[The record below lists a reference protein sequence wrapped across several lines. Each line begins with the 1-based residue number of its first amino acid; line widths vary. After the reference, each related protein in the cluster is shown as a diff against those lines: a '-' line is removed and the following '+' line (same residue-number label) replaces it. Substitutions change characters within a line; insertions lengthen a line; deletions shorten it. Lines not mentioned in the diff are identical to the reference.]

1 MEKSPKSPK
10 KQVATYIISAHG
22 TMLTSILGSPQ
33 TKKYFAITIPE
44 NVELYTH
51 DTLGK
56 CIPMYKTETDLI
68 CKNYKEHLQS
78 SHSPAFKFSHEHGEV
93 NKFPELFF
101 TPDGNTPSHFYT
113 GITHCIPEALRTTS
127 SRKKEI
133 IYNIDA
139 KNTKDCACS
148 SIVSNSIDLPYDC
161 EKKYS
166 NYYKEQLRDYKYDP
180 NSNTSKCGPILMSEA
195 VKVIKAHCDRY
206 YEPNCVIK
214 IYIFSCLG
222 ETDLKTL
229 IDGYKRSYNYAK
241 QVATPYYKPTQ
252 DALTRYTALVCSS
265 LNSSPSCISE
275 RSPTYNPE
283 PTSVRLVTPDTIIPP
298 NSARLVS
305 LDTALPPNSVRLV
318 PLDTVLRRSIK
329 QINPITNKEQIITRL
344 NDLTSQPRILPK
356 TLREILTETPTFEPS
371 TETLI
376 FEPPTT
382 YLQSKVNL
390 RDFYY
395 EVSEP
400 KNNALTKVVLTN
412 YVENLSDFKAL
423 PLIKSHLS
431 KHRFGIESKIFEF
444 ITYKDA
450 FMEFTSEQHAKLD
463 GPRHKRLELLQKKHR
478 ALSRKDLGFY
488 LLNALIKIK
497 AEKSGDDIAILP
509 EINTINFVRP
519 FTKNVTDSELVDNEL
534 TNRVYNELKKLIAQE
549 KAKKLGQG
557 RRVKKTLRK
566 KYKKPKKTK
575 HIRRFTHKVKSKK
588 HTKK

>member
-10 KQVATYIISAHG
+10 LKESTATYIINAHG
-22 TMLTSILGSPQ
+22 TMLTSILGRPQ

-78 SHSPAFKFSHEHGEV
+78 SLSPAFKFSHEHGEV

-139 KNTKDCACS
+139 KNTKDCACR

-166 NYYKEQLRDYKYDP
+166 QYYKDQLRDYKYDP

-195 VKVIKAHCDRY
+195 VKVIKAHCDTY
-206 YEPNCVIK
+206 YEANCVIK

-229 IDGYKRSYNYAK
+229 IDGYKRSYNYAN
-241 QVATPYYKPTQ
+241 QVATPYYKQTQ
-252 DALTRYTALVCSS
+252 DALTRDTALVCTPSI
-265 LNSSPSCISE
+265 SSPYCISE
-275 RSPTYNPE
+275 RPPTYNPE
-283 PTSVRLVTPDTIIPP
+283 PSSVRLVTPDTIIPP
-298 NSARLVS
+298 N
-305 LDTALPPNSVRLV
+305 NVRLL
-318 PLDTVLRRSIK
+318 PLSSTLPQSVK
-329 QINPITNKEQIITRL
+329 QINPITRL
-344 NDLTSQPRILPK
+344 SDLISLPIV
-356 TLREILTETPTFEPS
+356 LPEAPTFEPP
-371 TETLI
+371 I
-376 FEPPTT
+376 T
-382 YLQSKVNL
+382 YSQVQASKANL

-450 FMEFTSEQHAKLD
+450 YMEFTSEQHAKLD
-463 GPRHKRLELLQKKHR
+463 GSRNKRIEQLQKKHR
-478 ALSRKDLGFY
+478 ALSRSYNLGFY
-488 LLNALIKIK
+488 LFNAISKIK

-509 EINTINFVRP
+509 ELNTINFVRP
-519 FTKNVTDSELVDNEL
+519 FTKSVTDSELVDNEL
-534 TNRVYNELKKLIAQE
+534 TSRVYYELKKLIALE
-549 KAKKLGQG
+549 KAKKLGEG
-557 RRVKKTLRK
+557 RRIKKTLRK

-575 HIRRFTHKVKSKK
+575 HIRRRRFTHNLTSKK

>member
-1 MEKSPKSPK
+1 MEKSPKLK
-10 KQVATYIISAHG
+10 ETTATYIISAHG

-56 CIPMYKTETDLI
+56 CITMYKTETDLI

-78 SHSPAFKFSHEHGEV
+78 SLSPAFKFSHEHGEV

-148 SIVSNSIDLPYDC
+148 SIVSNSINLPYDC

-166 NYYKEQLRDYKYDP
+166 HYYKEQLRGYKYDP

-195 VKVIKAHCDRY
+195 VKVIKAHCNTY

-229 IDGYKRSYNYAK
+229 IDGYKRSYNYAN

-252 DALTRYTALVCSS
+252 DALTRDTALVCTP
-265 LNSSPSCISE
+265 LNSSPSCISK
-275 RSPTYNPE
+275 RPPTYNPE
-283 PTSVRLVTPDTIIPP
+283 PSSVRLVTPDTIL
-298 NSARLVS
+298 S
-305 LDTALPPNSVRLV
+305 PNSVRLL
-318 PLDTVLRRSIK
+318 PLSSALPPNNVRLLPLSSTLPQSVK
-329 QINPITNKEQIITRL
+329 QINPITRL
-344 NDLTSQPRILPK
+344 SDLISPHIVLP
-356 TLREILTETPTFEPS
+356 EAPTFEPP
-371 TETLI
+371 I
-376 FEPPTT
+376 T
-382 YLQSKVNL
+382 YSQSKVNL

-400 KNNALTKVVLTN
+400 QNNALTKVVLTN

-431 KHRFGIESKIFEF
+431 KHRFGIESKEFEF

-450 FMEFTSEQHAKLD
+450 YMEFTSEQHAKLD
-463 GPRHKRLELLQKKHR
+463 GSRNKRIEQLQKKHR
-478 ALSRKDLGFY
+478 ALSRSYNLGFY
-488 LLNALIKIK
+488 LFNAISKIK
-497 AEKSGDDIAILP
+497 AERGDDIAILP
-509 EINTINFVRP
+509 ELNTINFVRP

-534 TNRVYNELKKLIAQE
+534 TTRVYLELKKLIALE
-549 KAKKLGQG
+549 KAKKLGEG
-557 RRVKKTLRK
+557 RRIKKTLRK
-566 KYKKPKKTK
+566 IYKKPKKTK
-575 HIRRFTHKVKSKK
+575 HIRRRRFTHNLTSKK

>member
-78 SHSPAFKFSHEHGEV
+78 SLSPAFKFSHEHGEV

-148 SIVSNSIDLPYDC
+148 SIVSNSINLPYDC

-166 NYYKEQLRDYKYDP
+166 HYYKDQLRDYKYDP

-195 VKVIKAHCDRY
+195 VKVIKAHCDTY
-206 YEPNCVIK
+206 YEANCVIK

-241 QVATPYYKPTQ
+241 QVATPYYKQ
-252 DALTRYTALVCSS
+252 TRDTALVCTP

-275 RSPTYNPE
+275 RPPTYNPE
-283 PTSVRLVTPDTIIPP
+283 PSSVRLVTPDTIL
-298 NSARLVS
+298 S
-305 LDTALPPNSVRLV
+305 PNSV
-318 PLDTVLRRSIK
+318 K
-329 QINPITNKEQIITRL
+329 EINPITSKKQIITRL
-344 NDLTSQPRILPK
+344 SDLISPPIVLP
-356 TLREILTETPTFEPS
+356 EAPTFEPP
-371 TETLI
+371 I
-376 FEPPTT
+376 T
-382 YLQSKVNL
+382 YSQVQASKVNL

-423 PLIKSHLS
+423 PLIKSYLS

-450 FMEFTSEQHAKLD
+450 YMEFTSEQHAKLD
-463 GPRHKRLELLQKKHR
+463 GSRYKRIEQLQKKHR
-478 ALSRKDLGFY
+478 AMSRRDLGFY
-488 LLNALIKIK
+488 LINALIKIK
-497 AEKSGDDIAILP
+497 AERGDDIAILP
-509 EINTINFVRP
+509 ELNTINFVRP

-534 TNRVYNELKKLIAQE
+534 TTRVYLELKKLIALE
-549 KAKKLGQG
+549 KAKKLGEG

-575 HIRRFTHKVKSKK
+575 HIRRRRITHNLKSKK

>member
-1 MEKSPKSPK
+1 
-10 KQVATYIISAHG
+10 
-22 TMLTSILGSPQ
+22 
-33 TKKYFAITIPE
+33 
-44 NVELYTH
+44 
-51 DTLGK
+51 
-56 CIPMYKTETDLI
+56 
-68 CKNYKEHLQS
+68 
-78 SHSPAFKFSHEHGEV
+78 
-93 NKFPELFF
+93 
-101 TPDGNTPSHFYT
+101 
-113 GITHCIPEALRTTS
+113 
-127 SRKKEI
+127 
-133 IYNIDA
+133 
-139 KNTKDCACS
+139 
-148 SIVSNSIDLPYDC
+148 
-161 EKKYS
+161 
-166 NYYKEQLRDYKYDP
+166 
-180 NSNTSKCGPILMSEA
+180 
-195 VKVIKAHCDRY
+195 
-206 YEPNCVIK
+206 
-214 IYIFSCLG
+214 LG

-252 DALTRYTALVCSS
+252 DALTRDTALVCSS

-318 PLDTVLRRSIK
+318 PLDTALRRSVK
-329 QINPITNKEQIITRL
+329 QINPITSKEQIIARL

-356 TLREILTETPTFEPS
+356 TLREILTETPTFEPP

-382 YLQSKVNL
+382 YLQSKANL

-400 KNNALTKVVLTN
+400 INNALTKVVLTN

-423 PLIKSHLS
+423 PLTKSHLS

-450 FMEFTSEQHAKLD
+450 YMEFTSEQHAKLD
-463 GPRHKRLELLQKKHR
+463 GPRHKRIEQLQKKHR
-478 ALSRKDLGFY
+478 ALSRRDLGFY
-488 LLNALIKIK
+488 LLNALIKIR

-509 EINTINFVRP
+509 ELNTINFVRP

-534 TNRVYNELKKLIAQE
+534 TIRVYYELKKLIALE
-549 KAKKLGQG
+549 KAKKLGEG
-557 RRVKKTLRK
+557 RRRKKTLRK
-566 KYKKPKKTK
+566 
-575 HIRRFTHKVKSKK
+575 RRKAPYANKKSKRR
-588 HTKK
+588 

>member
-1 MEKSPKSPK
+1 MEKSPK

-33 TKKYFAITIPE
+33 AKKYFAITIPE

-139 KNTKDCACS
+139 KNTKDCACR
-148 SIVSNSIDLPYDC
+148 SIVSNSINLPYDC

-166 NYYKEQLRDYKYDP
+166 HYYKDQLRGYKYDP

-195 VKVIKAHCDRY
+195 VKVIKAHCDTY

-229 IDGYKRSYNYAK
+229 IDDYKRAYNYAK
-241 QVATPYYKPTQ
+241 QLANPYYNPTQ
-252 DALTRYTALVCSS
+252 DALTRDTALVCTPS
-265 LNSSPSCISE
+265 NSSPSCISE
-275 RSPTYNPE
+275 RHPTYNPE
-283 PTSVRLVTPDTIIPP
+283 PTSVRLVTSDTIIPP
-298 NSARLVS
+298 NSVRLLPLS
-305 LDTALPPNSVRLV
+305 SALPPNNVRLL
-318 PLDTVLRRSIK
+318 PLSSTL
-329 QINPITNKEQIITRL
+329 PITSKEQIITRL
-344 NDLTSQPRILPK
+344 NDLISRPLVLP
-356 TLREILTETPTFEPS
+356 EAPTEALTFEPP
-371 TETLI
+371 I
-376 FEPPTT
+376 T
-382 YLQSKVNL
+382 YSQVQASKVNL
-390 RDFYY
+390 KNFYY

-412 YVENLSDFKAL
+412 YVENLSEFKAL

-450 FMEFTSEQHAKLD
+450 YMEFTSEQHAKLD
-463 GPRHKRLELLQKKHR
+463 GPRHKRIEQLQKKHR

-488 LLNALIKIK
+488 LLNALIKIR

-509 EINTINFVRP
+509 ELNTINFVRP
-519 FTKNVTDSELVDNEL
+519 FTKNVTDSELLDNEL
-534 TNRVYNELKKLIAQE
+534 TIRVYLELKKLIAQE

-557 RRVKKTLRK
+557 RRIKKTLRK
-566 KYKKPKKTK
+566 RRKPPYANK
-575 HIRRFTHKVKSKK
+575 KSKRR
-588 HTKK
+588 

>member
-1 MEKSPKSPK
+1 MERTPKSPK

-78 SHSPAFKFSHEHGEV
+78 SLSPAFKFSHEHGEV

-113 GITHCIPEALRTTS
+113 GITHCIPEAPRTTS

-166 NYYKEQLRDYKYDP
+166 DYYKEQLRDYKYDP

-195 VKVIKAHCDRY
+195 VKVIKAHCDMF

-229 IDGYKRSYNYAK
+229 IDGYKRSYNYTK

-252 DALTRYTALVCSS
+252 DSLTRDTTLVCTP

-275 RSPTYNPE
+275 RPPTYNPE
-283 PTSVRLVTPDTIIPP
+283 PTSVRLVTPDTILSP
-298 NSARLVS
+298 NIV
-305 LDTALPPNSVRLV
+305 
-318 PLDTVLRRSIK
+318 K
-329 QINPITNKEQIITRL
+329 EINPITSKKKIITRL
-344 NDLTSQPRILPK
+344 SDLISPPIVLP
-356 TLREILTETPTFEPS
+356 EAPTFEPP
-371 TETLI
+371 I
-376 FEPPTT
+376 T
-382 YLQSKVNL
+382 YSQSKVNL
-390 RDFYY
+390 NNFYY

-431 KHRFGIESKIFEF
+431 KHRFGIESKVFEF

-450 FMEFTSEQHAKLD
+450 YMEFTSEQHAKLY
-463 GPRHKRLELLQKKHR
+463 GPRNKRIEQLQKNHR
-478 ALSRKDLGFY
+478 ALSRSDNLGYY
-488 LLNALIKIK
+488 LFNAISKIR
-497 AEKSGDDIAILP
+497 AERGDDIAILP
-509 EINTINFVRP
+509 YENIINFVRP
-519 FTKNVTDSELVDNEL
+519 FTKSVTDSELVDNEL
-534 TNRVYNELKKLIAQE
+534 TNRVYYELKKLIALE
-549 KAKKLGQG
+549 KAKKLGEG
-557 RRVKKTLRK
+557 RRRKKTLRK

-575 HIRRFTHKVKSKK
+575 HIRRRRFTHNLKSKK

>member
-1 MEKSPKSPK
+1 
-10 KQVATYIISAHG
+10 
-22 TMLTSILGSPQ
+22 
-33 TKKYFAITIPE
+33 
-44 NVELYTH
+44 
-51 DTLGK
+51 
-56 CIPMYKTETDLI
+56 
-68 CKNYKEHLQS
+68 
-78 SHSPAFKFSHEHGEV
+78 
-93 NKFPELFF
+93 
-101 TPDGNTPSHFYT
+101 
-113 GITHCIPEALRTTS
+113 
-127 SRKKEI
+127 
-133 IYNIDA
+133 
-139 KNTKDCACS
+139 
-148 SIVSNSIDLPYDC
+148 
-161 EKKYS
+161 
-166 NYYKEQLRDYKYDP
+166 
-180 NSNTSKCGPILMSEA
+180 
-195 VKVIKAHCDRY
+195 
-206 YEPNCVIK
+206 
-214 IYIFSCLG
+214 LG

-241 QVATPYYKPTQ
+241 QVTNPYYKQTQ
-252 DALTRYTALVCSS
+252 DALTRDTALVCTSS
-265 LNSSPSCISE
+265 NSSPTCISE

-283 PTSVRLVTPDTIIPP
+283 PSSVRLVTPDTIIPP
-298 NSARLVS
+298 NNVRLLPLS
-305 LDTALPPNSVRLV
+305 STLPPNSVRLL
-318 PLDTVLRRSIK
+318 PLSSTLPQSVK
-329 QINPITNKEQIITRL
+329 QINPITSKEQIITRL
-344 NDLTSQPRILPK
+344 NDLLSRPLVLPK
-356 TLREILTETPTFEPS
+356 APTEALTFEPP
-371 TETLI
+371 I
-376 FEPPTT
+376 T
-382 YLQSKVNL
+382 YSQVQASKVNL
-390 RDFYY
+390 KNFYY

>member
-1 MEKSPKSPK
+1 MEKSPKSPKSPK

-78 SHSPAFKFSHEHGEV
+78 SLSPAFKFSHEHGEV

-166 NYYKEQLRDYKYDP
+166 QYYKDQLRDYKYDP

-195 VKVIKAHCDRY
+195 VKVIKAHCDTF
-206 YEPNCVIK
+206 YEGNCVIK

-241 QVATPYYKPTQ
+241 QVATPYYKPPQ
-252 DALTRYTALVCSS
+252 YALTRDTALVCTP

-275 RSPTYNPE
+275 RPPTYNPE
-283 PTSVRLVTPDTIIPP
+283 PSSVRLVTPDTIL
-298 NSARLVS
+298 S
-305 LDTALPPNSVRLV
+305 PNSV
-318 PLDTVLRRSIK
+318 K
-329 QINPITNKEQIITRL
+329 EINPITSKKQIITRL
-344 NDLTSQPRILPK
+344 SDLISPPIVLP
-356 TLREILTETPTFEPS
+356 EAPTFEPP
-371 TETLI
+371 I
-376 FEPPTT
+376 T
-382 YLQSKVNL
+382 YSQVQASKVNL

-400 KNNALTKVVLTN
+400 KNNALTKIVLTN

-423 PLIKSHLS
+423 PLIKSYLS

-450 FMEFTSEQHAKLD
+450 YMEFTSEQHAKLD
-463 GPRHKRLELLQKKHR
+463 GSRYKRIEQLQKKHR
-478 ALSRKDLGFY
+478 AMSRRDLGFY
-488 LLNALIKIK
+488 LINALIKIK
-497 AEKSGDDIAILP
+497 AERGDDIAILP
-509 EINTINFVRP
+509 ELNTINFVRP

-534 TNRVYNELKKLIAQE
+534 TTRVYLELKKLIALE

-575 HIRRFTHKVKSKK
+575 HIRRRRITHNLKSKK

>member
-139 KNTKDCACS
+139 KNTKDCACR

-166 NYYKEQLRDYKYDP
+166 QYYKDQLRDYKYDP

-195 VKVIKAHCDRY
+195 VKVIKAHCDTY

-229 IDGYKRSYNYAK
+229 IDDYKRAYNYAK
-241 QVATPYYKPTQ
+241 QVANPYYNPTQ
-252 DALTRYTALVCSS
+252 DSLTRDTALVCTPS
-265 LNSSPSCISE
+265 NSSPSCISE
-275 RSPTYNPE
+275 RPPTYNPE

-298 NSARLVS
+298 NSVRLLPLS
-305 LDTALPPNSVRLV
+305 SALPPNNVRLL
-318 PLDTVLRRSIK
+318 PLSSTL
-329 QINPITNKEQIITRL
+329 PITSKEQIITRL
-344 NDLTSQPRILPK
+344 NDLISRPPVLP
-356 TLREILTETPTFEPS
+356 EAPTEALTFEPP
-371 TETLI
+371 I
-376 FEPPTT
+376 T
-382 YLQSKVNL
+382 YSQVQASKANL

-400 KNNALTKVVLTN
+400 QNNALTKVVLTN

-431 KHRFGIESKIFEF
+431 KHRFGIASKKFEF

-450 FMEFTSEQHAKLD
+450 YMEFTSEQHAKLD
-463 GPRHKRLELLQKKHR
+463 GPRYKRIEQLQKKHR
-478 ALSRKDLGFY
+478 AMSRRDLGFY
-488 LLNALIKIK
+488 LLNALIKIR

-509 EINTINFVRP
+509 ELNTINFVRP

-534 TNRVYNELKKLIAQE
+534 TNRVYLELKKLIAQE
-549 KAKKLGQG
+549 KAKKLGEG

-566 KYKKPKKTK
+566 RRKYPYANK
-575 HIRRFTHKVKSKK
+575 KSKRR
-588 HTKK
+588 TN

>member
-56 CIPMYKTETDLI
+56 CIPMYKTESDFI
-68 CKNYKEHLQS
+68 CKNYKDKLQQS
-78 SHSPAFKFSHEHGEV
+78 LSPAFKFSHEDGEI

-101 TPDGNTPSHFYT
+101 TPDSNTPAHFYT
-113 GITHCIPEALRTTS
+113 GITHCIPEAPRTS
-127 SRKKEI
+127 GSRKKEI

-139 KNTKDCACS
+139 KNTKDCVCR

-166 NYYKEQLRDYKYDP
+166 QYYKDQLRDYKYDP

-195 VKVIKAHCDRY
+195 VKVIKAHCKTY

-214 IYIFSCLG
+214 IYIFSCLV
-222 ETDLKTL
+222 ERDLKTL
-229 IDGYKRSYNYAK
+229 IYDYKRSYNHAK
-241 QVATPYYKPTQ
+241 QLANP
-252 DALTRYTALVCSS
+252 D
-265 LNSSPSCISE
+265 
-275 RSPTYNPE
+275 NPE
-283 PTSVRLVTPDTIIPP
+283 PTSIRLVTPITTIPSTSVRLVTSDTI
-298 NSARLVS
+298 
-305 LDTALPPNSVRLV
+305 LPQNV
-318 PLDTVLRRSIK
+318 K
-329 QINPITNKEQIITRL
+329 QITPEVVSTNTNISKEQIIARL

-356 TLREILTETPTFEPS
+356 TLRELLTETPTFEPP
-371 TETLI
+371 TETPT

-382 YLQSKVNL
+382 YLQSKANL

-400 KNNALTKVVLTN
+400 KNNALSKVVLTN

-423 PLIKSHLS
+423 PLIQSHLS
-431 KHRFGIESKIFEF
+431 KHRFSIEFKVFEF

-450 FMEFTSEQHAKLD
+450 YTEFTREQDAKID
-463 GPRHKRLELLQKKHR
+463 APRHKRLEQLQKKHR
-478 ALSRKDLGFY
+478 ALSRQYLVFY
-488 LLNALIKIK
+488 LINALNKIR
-497 AEKSGDDIAILP
+497 AEHGDDITILP
-509 EINTINFVRP
+509 EFNTISFVRP
-519 FTKNVTDSELVDNEL
+519 FTKSVTDSELVDSDL
-534 TNRVYNELKKLIAQE
+534 IIRVYDELKKLIALE
-549 KAKKLGQG
+549 KAKKVGQG
-557 RRVKKTLRK
+557 RRGKKTLRK
-566 KYKKPKKTK
+566 RRKYPYANK
-575 HIRRFTHKVKSKK
+575 KSKRR
-588 HTKK
+588 TN

>member
-1 MEKSPKSPK
+1 MEKSPKSPKSPK

-22 TMLTSILGSPQ
+22 TMLTSILGRPQ

-56 CIPMYKTETDLI
+56 CIPTYKTETDLI

-78 SHSPAFKFSHEHGEV
+78 SLSPAFKFSHEHGEV

-139 KNTKDCACS
+139 KNTKDCACR

-166 NYYKEQLRDYKYDP
+166 QYYKDQLRDYKYDP

-195 VKVIKAHCDRY
+195 VKVIKAHCDTY
-206 YEPNCVIK
+206 YEANCVIK

-229 IDGYKRSYNYAK
+229 IDGYKRSYNYAN
-241 QVATPYYKPTQ
+241 QVATPYYKQTQ
-252 DALTRYTALVCSS
+252 DALTRDTALVCTPSI
-265 LNSSPSCISE
+265 SSPYCISE
-275 RSPTYNPE
+275 RPPTYNPE
-283 PTSVRLVTPDTIIPP
+283 PSSVRLVTPDTIIPP
-298 NSARLVS
+298 NS
-305 LDTALPPNSVRLV
+305 VRLL
-318 PLDTVLRRSIK
+318 PLSSTLPQSVK
-329 QINPITNKEQIITRL
+329 QINPITRL
-344 NDLTSQPRILPK
+344 SDLISLPIV
-356 TLREILTETPTFEPS
+356 LPEAPTFEPP
-371 TETLI
+371 I
-376 FEPPTT
+376 T
-382 YLQSKVNL
+382 YSQSKVNL

-450 FMEFTSEQHAKLD
+450 YMEFTSEQHAKLD
-463 GPRHKRLELLQKKHR
+463 GSRNKRIEQLQKKHR
-478 ALSRKDLGFY
+478 ALSRSYNLGFY
-488 LLNALIKIK
+488 LFNAISKIK

-509 EINTINFVRP
+509 ELNTINFVRP
-519 FTKNVTDSELVDNEL
+519 FTKSVTDSELVDNEL
-534 TNRVYNELKKLIAQE
+534 TSRVYYELKKLIALE
-549 KAKKLGQG
+549 KAKKLGEG
-557 RRVKKTLRK
+557 RRIKKTLRK

-575 HIRRFTHKVKSKK
+575 HIRRRRFTHNLTSKK

>member
-1 MEKSPKSPK
+1 MEKSPKSPS

-78 SHSPAFKFSHEHGEV
+78 SLSPAFKFSHEHGEV

-139 KNTKDCACS
+139 KNTKDCACR

-166 NYYKEQLRDYKYDP
+166 PYYKDQLRDYKYDP

-195 VKVIKAHCDRY
+195 VKVIKAHCDTFY
-206 YEPNCVIK
+206 KVNCVIK
-214 IYIFSCLG
+214 IYIFSCLV
-222 ETDLKTL
+222 ERDLKTL
-229 IDGYKRSYNYAK
+229 IYGYKRSYNYAN
-241 QVATPYYKPTQ
+241 QVANSYYKPTQ
-252 DALTRYTALVCSS
+252 DTLRRDNALVCTP
-265 LNSSPSCISE
+265 LNSSPYCISE
-275 RSPTYNPE
+275 RPPTYNPE

-298 NSARLVS
+298 NSVRLLPLS
-305 LDTALPPNSVRLV
+305 SALPPNNVRLL
-318 PLDTVLRRSIK
+318 PLSSTL
-329 QINPITNKEQIITRL
+329 PITSKEQIITRL
-344 NDLTSQPRILPK
+344 NDLLSRPLVLP
-356 TLREILTETPTFEPS
+356 EAPTFEPP
-371 TETLI
+371 I
-376 FEPPTT
+376 T
-382 YLQSKVNL
+382 YSQVQASKANL

-400 KNNALTKVVLTN
+400 KNNALSKVVLTN

-450 FMEFTSEQHAKLD
+450 YMEFTSEQHAKLD
-463 GPRHKRLELLQKKHR
+463 GPRHKRIEQLQKKHR

-488 LLNALIKIK
+488 LLNALIKIR

-509 EINTINFVRP
+509 ELNTINFVRP
-519 FTKNVTDSELVDNEL
+519 FTKNVTDSELLDNEL
-534 TNRVYNELKKLIAQE
+534 IIRVYLELKKLIAQE
-549 KAKKLGQG
+549 KAKNLGVG

-566 KYKKPKKTK
+566 RRKPPYANK
-575 HIRRFTHKVKSKK
+575 KSKRR
-588 HTKK
+588 

>member
-22 TMLTSILGSPQ
+22 TMLTSILGTPQ

-56 CIPMYKTETDLI
+56 CIPMYKTESDFI
-68 CKNYKEHLQS
+68 CKNYKDELQQS
-78 SHSPAFKFSHEHGEV
+78 LSPAFKFSHEDGEI

-101 TPDGNTPSHFYT
+101 TPDSNTPAHFYT

-139 KNTKDCACS
+139 KNTKDCACR
-148 SIVSNSIDLPYDC
+148 SIVSNSINLPYDC

-166 NYYKEQLRDYKYDP
+166 QYYKDQLRDYKYDP

-195 VKVIKAHCDRY
+195 VKVIKAHCKTY

-214 IYIFSCLG
+214 IYIFSCLV
-222 ETDLKTL
+222 ERDLKTL
-229 IDGYKRSYNYAK
+229 IYDYKRSYNHAK
-241 QVATPYYKPTQ
+241 QLANP
-252 DALTRYTALVCSS
+252 D
-265 LNSSPSCISE
+265 
-275 RSPTYNPE
+275 NPE
-283 PTSVRLVTPDTIIPP
+283 PTSIRLVTDNPEPTGLRLVTPLTTLPSTSVRLVTSDTI
-298 NSARLVS
+298 
-305 LDTALPPNSVRLV
+305 LPQNV
-318 PLDTVLRRSIK
+318 K
-329 QINPITNKEQIITRL
+329 QINPEVVSTNTNISTEQIMARL
-344 NDLTSQPRILPK
+344 NDLTSQPRIRK
-356 TLREILTETPTFEPS
+356 TLRELLTETPTFEPP
-371 TETLI
+371 TFEPPRETPT

-382 YLQSKVNL
+382 YLQSKANL

-400 KNNALTKVVLTN
+400 KNNALSKVVLTN

-423 PLIKSHLS
+423 PLIQSHLS
-431 KHRFGIESKIFEF
+431 KHRFSIGFKVFEF

-450 FMEFTSEQHAKLD
+450 YTEFTREQDAKFD
-463 GPRHKRLELLQKKHR
+463 APRHKRLEQLQKKHR
-478 ALSRKDLGFY
+478 ALSRQYLVFY
-488 LLNALIKIK
+488 LINALNKIR
-497 AEKSGDDIAILP
+497 AEHSDDITILP
-509 EINTINFVRP
+509 EFNTISFVRP
-519 FTKNVTDSELVDNEL
+519 FTKSVTDSELVDSDL
-534 TNRVYNELKKLIAQE
+534 IIRVYDELKKIIERE
-549 KAKKLGQG
+549 KAKKLGEG
-557 RRVKKTLRK
+557 RRRKKTLRK

-575 HIRRFTHKVKSKK
+575 HIRRRFTHNLKSKK

>member
-78 SHSPAFKFSHEHGEV
+78 SLSPAFKFSHEHGEV

-166 NYYKEQLRDYKYDP
+166 QYYKDQLRDYKYDP

-195 VKVIKAHCDRY
+195 VKVIKAHCDTF
-206 YEPNCVIK
+206 YEGNCVIK

-241 QVATPYYKPTQ
+241 QVATPYYKPPQ
-252 DALTRYTALVCSS
+252 YALTRDTALVCTP

-275 RSPTYNPE
+275 RPPTYNPE
-283 PTSVRLVTPDTIIPP
+283 PSSVRLVTPDTIL
-298 NSARLVS
+298 S
-305 LDTALPPNSVRLV
+305 PNSV
-318 PLDTVLRRSIK
+318 K
-329 QINPITNKEQIITRL
+329 EINPITSKKQIITRL
-344 NDLTSQPRILPK
+344 SDLISPPIVLP
-356 TLREILTETPTFEPS
+356 EAPTFEPP
-371 TETLI
+371 I
-376 FEPPTT
+376 T
-382 YLQSKVNL
+382 YSQVQASKVNL

-400 KNNALTKVVLTN
+400 KNNALTKIVLTN

-423 PLIKSHLS
+423 PLIKSYLS

-450 FMEFTSEQHAKLD
+450 YMEFTSEQHAKLD
-463 GPRHKRLELLQKKHR
+463 GSRYKRIEQLQKKHR
-478 ALSRKDLGFY
+478 AMSRRDLGFY
-488 LLNALIKIK
+488 LINALIKIK
-497 AEKSGDDIAILP
+497 AERGDDIAILP
-509 EINTINFVRP
+509 ELNTINFVRP

-534 TNRVYNELKKLIAQE
+534 TTRVYLELKKLIALE
-549 KAKKLGQG
+549 KAKKLGEG
-557 RRVKKTLRK
+557 RRRKKTLRK
-566 KYKKPKKTK
+566 RRKAPYVKK
-575 HIRRFTHKVKSKK
+575 KSKRK
-588 HTKK
+588 

>member
-78 SHSPAFKFSHEHGEV
+78 SLSPAFKFSHEHGEV

-148 SIVSNSIDLPYDC
+148 SIVSNSINLPYDC

-166 NYYKEQLRDYKYDP
+166 HYYKDQLRDYKYDP

-195 VKVIKAHCDRY
+195 VKVIKAHCDTY
-206 YEPNCVIK
+206 YEANCVIK

-241 QVATPYYKPTQ
+241 QVATPYYKQ
-252 DALTRYTALVCSS
+252 TRDTALVCTP

-275 RSPTYNPE
+275 RPPTYNPE
-283 PTSVRLVTPDTIIPP
+283 PSSVRLVTPDTIL
-298 NSARLVS
+298 S
-305 LDTALPPNSVRLV
+305 PNSV
-318 PLDTVLRRSIK
+318 K
-329 QINPITNKEQIITRL
+329 EINPITSKKQIITRL
-344 NDLTSQPRILPK
+344 SDLISPPIVLP
-356 TLREILTETPTFEPS
+356 EAPTFEPP
-371 TETLI
+371 I
-376 FEPPTT
+376 T
-382 YLQSKVNL
+382 YSQVQASKVNL

-423 PLIKSHLS
+423 PLIKSYLS

-450 FMEFTSEQHAKLD
+450 YMEFTSEQHAKLD
-463 GPRHKRLELLQKKHR
+463 GSRYKRIEQLQKKHR
-478 ALSRKDLGFY
+478 AMSRRDLGFY
-488 LLNALIKIK
+488 LINALIKIK
-497 AEKSGDDIAILP
+497 AERGDDIAILP
-509 EINTINFVRP
+509 ELNTINFVRP

-534 TNRVYNELKKLIAQE
+534 TNRVYYELKKLIALE
-549 KAKKLGQG
+549 KAKKLGEG
-557 RRVKKTLRK
+557 RRRKKTLRK
-566 KYKKPKKTK
+566 IYKKPKKTK
-575 HIRRFTHKVKSKK
+575 HIRRRRFTHNLTSKK

>member
-1 MEKSPKSPK
+1 
-10 KQVATYIISAHG
+10 
-22 TMLTSILGSPQ
+22 MLTSILGSPQ

-78 SHSPAFKFSHEHGEV
+78 SLSPAFKFSHEHGEV

-113 GITHCIPEALRTTS
+113 GITHCIPEAPRTTS

-166 NYYKEQLRDYKYDP
+166 DYYKEQLRDYKYDP

-195 VKVIKAHCDRY
+195 VKVIKAHCDMF

-229 IDGYKRSYNYAK
+229 IDGYKRSYNYTK

-252 DALTRYTALVCSS
+252 DALTRDTALVCTP
-265 LNSSPSCISE
+265 LNSSPYCISE

-283 PTSVRLVTPDTIIPP
+283 PTSVRLVTPDTILSP
-298 NSARLVS
+298 NIV
-305 LDTALPPNSVRLV
+305 
-318 PLDTVLRRSIK
+318 K
-329 QINPITNKEQIITRL
+329 EINPITSKKKIITRL
-344 NDLTSQPRILPK
+344 SDLISPPIVLP
-356 TLREILTETPTFEPS
+356 EAPTFEPP
-371 TETLI
+371 I
-376 FEPPTT
+376 T
-382 YLQSKVNL
+382 YSQSKVNL
-390 RDFYY
+390 NNFYY

-431 KHRFGIESKIFEF
+431 KHRFGIESKVFEF

-450 FMEFTSEQHAKLD
+450 YMEFTSEQHAKLY
-463 GPRHKRLELLQKKHR
+463 GPRNKRIEQLQKNHR
-478 ALSRKDLGFY
+478 ALSRSDNLGYY
-488 LLNALIKIK
+488 LFNAISKIR
-497 AEKSGDDIAILP
+497 AERGDDIAILP
-509 EINTINFVRP
+509 YENIINFVRP
-519 FTKNVTDSELVDNEL
+519 FTKSVTDSELVDNEL
-534 TNRVYNELKKLIAQE
+534 TNRVYYELKKLIALE
-549 KAKKLGQG
+549 KAKKLGEG
-557 RRVKKTLRK
+557 RRRKKTLRK

-575 HIRRFTHKVKSKK
+575 HIRRRRFTHNLKSKK

>member
-68 CKNYKEHLQS
+68 CKNYKDELQQS
-78 SHSPAFKFSHEHGEV
+78 LSPAFKFSHEDGEI

-101 TPDGNTPSHFYT
+101 TPDSNTPAHFYT

-139 KNTKDCACS
+139 KNTKDCACR
-148 SIVSNSIDLPYDC
+148 SIVSNSINLPYDC

-166 NYYKEQLRDYKYDP
+166 HYYKDQLRGYKYDP

-195 VKVIKAHCDRY
+195 VKVIKAHCNRY
-206 YEPNCVIK
+206 YEVNCVIK
-214 IYIFSCLG
+214 IYIFSCLV
-222 ETDLKTL
+222 ERDLKTL
-229 IDGYKRSYNYAK
+229 IYDYKRSYNHAK
-241 QVATPYYKPTQ
+241 QLANP
-252 DALTRYTALVCSS
+252 D
-265 LNSSPSCISE
+265 
-275 RSPTYNPE
+275 NPE
-283 PTSVRLVTPDTIIPP
+283 PTSTRLVTDNPEPTGLRLVTPITTLPSTSVRLVTSDTI
-298 NSARLVS
+298 
-305 LDTALPPNSVRLV
+305 LPQNV
-318 PLDTVLRRSIK
+318 K
-329 QINPITNKEQIITRL
+329 QINPEVVSTNTNISTEQLMARL
-344 NDLTSQPRILPK
+344 NDLTSQPRIRK
-356 TLREILTETPTFEPS
+356 TLRELLTETPTFEPP
-371 TETLI
+371 TFEPPT

-382 YLQSKVNL
+382 YLQSKANL

-400 KNNALTKVVLTN
+400 KNNALSKVVLTN

-431 KHRFGIESKIFEF
+431 KHRFSIGFKVFEF

-450 FMEFTSEQHAKLD
+450 YTEFTREQDAKID
-463 GPRHKRLELLQKKHR
+463 GPRHKRLEQLQKKHR
-478 ALSRKDLGFY
+478 ALSRQYLVFY
-488 LLNALIKIK
+488 LINALNKIR
-497 AEKSGDDIAILP
+497 AEHGDDITILP
-509 EINTINFVRP
+509 EFNTISFVRP
-519 FTKNVTDSELVDNEL
+519 FTKSVTDSELVDNDL
-534 TNRVYNELKKLIAQE
+534 IIRVYDELKKLIAQE
-549 KAKKLGQG
+549 KAKRLGQG
-557 RRVKKTLRK
+557 RRVKKTLHK

-575 HIRRFTHKVKSKK
+575 HIRRRRITHNLKSKK
-588 HTKK
+588 HIKK